1 MSENNDYSDNEMLAL
16 FIEESKEHLEVV
28 EPSLLTMEEKGD
40 DTDAEVINTVF
51 RAIHSI
57 KGSAGFFGL
66 TNITEL
72 SHIMENLMARVR
84 DRSIST
90 TPELINVLLKG
101 LDKLE
106 GMVED
111 VTTSDEVDVSEEIA
125 LIEAL
130 MSGEPSTTLTTAS
143 EEAEPPRDKHENGVW
158 RVEEYHDA
166 TEQAVSRGHHL
177 YSLTIHL
184 CGESAEREKA
194 IREQIEFLSSIGI
207 IVASRPDITESESV
221 KKLAAEQTASL
232 RLLFASILE
241 KTLLT
246 ESAGLA
252 EDDVSTVD
260 CKALSN
266 LKKNDKHK
274 DELDSEPVASKKA
287 TVPDKVLK
295 KVTPKKSNPRA
306 TAPKASKLPVQQ
318 KKESSKVSPS
328 SDTVRVRVDLLDKI
342 MALAGEIVLGRNQ
355 LLRQYADKKNNNI
368 LIDHSQ
374 RVTELQENVM
384 KTRLQPVGAVFSK
397 FKRIVR
403 DMARKV
409 DKKIN
414 LVVEGEDVELDR
426 SIIEVLSDPLTHMI
440 RNSVDHAIE
449 SPDERVRLGKS
460 DTGLINLRASHE
472 GGLVVIE
479 VEDDGGGIDSVM
491 IKEKALDKGII
502 SDDEAKKMSDKELVN
517 LIFHPGFST
526 VTEVSELSGRGVG
539 MDVVKRS
546 FEKLGST
553 IDLQSTPGEGTL
565 FTVRL
570 PLTLAILPSIIVTV
584 GANTFA
590 IPQVDI
596 TEIVRI
602 REQDLAEQLEEIEG
616 QSVFRLRG
624 KLLPVISLAH
634 ILERREHAPHTKAV
648 EPRPEGTADT
658 DNDESDN
665 SQGIRRLI
673 VMRYGANHLGLLVDT
688 VLDPEEIVVKPMPQI
703 VRSCKIF
710 ASATIM
716 GDGHV
721 AMILNIGGIIEKAGF
736 RFESFEK
743 ETRQY
748 EEDERKKA
756 MQETQSI
763 LIFKNPADEHFGI
776 SLSMISRIEK
786 ISGHDV
792 TSLAGKRFVNFR
804 GKSIQLISV
813 EDYINKNNEQSQD
826 KDIYVIIPKTRGQI
840 AGIAADEIVD
850 VLDISLV
857 MDEGTIDSPV
867 VIGSTIIEKKMTLM
881 IDVYT
886 LLEKALPSRA
896 AAGASTHHDERK
908 IHILLVEDTPF
919 FQNLEERYFASAGF
933 KVTIASDGGKG
944 LEMLQ
949 AAPAAFDIVVSDI
962 EMPVMNG
969 YELVNAIR
977 NNERLSHLPVM
988 ALTSLNTEENRK
1000 RGIDAGFDAYEVK
1013 VDKDSLIN
1021 RVYELIHNRAK
1032 DGLLKG
1038 AATA

>member
-1 MSENNDYSDNEMLAL
+1 MSDNSNNEMLGL

-40 DTDAEVINTVF
+40 DTDPEVINTVF

-66 TNITEL
+66 KNITEL
-72 SHIMENLMARVR
+72 SHTMENLMALVR
-84 DRSIST
+84 EGSIST

-106 GMVED
+106 GMIED
-111 VTTSDEVDVSEEIA
+111 VSASDEVDVSVEIE
-125 LIEAL
+125 LIETL
-130 MSGEPSTTLTTAS
+130 MSGDENKELIDNSKESVTTEPSS
-143 EEAEPPRDKHENGVW
+143 NEDNNPIW
-158 RVEEYHDA
+158 QVEEYTEA
-166 TEQAVSRGHHL
+166 VEQAISKGHRL
-177 YSLTIHL
+177 YSVAVPLH
-184 CGESAEREKA
+184 GETETRHKIIFEKKD
-194 IREQIEFLSSIGI
+194 FLSSIGFI
-207 IVASRPDITESESV
+207 IASRPDISEAEGITELSAD
-221 KKLAAEQTASL
+221 KTAVL
-232 RLLFASILE
+232 NLLFSTILE
-241 KTLLT
+241 KSLLI
-246 ESAGLA
+246 ESAGLT
-252 EDDVSTVD
+252 EDDIVPVD
-260 CKALSN
+260 IKTAAKPVITKDQDAAAGSGTASAEKDKTPDEKIKNN
-266 LKKNDKHK
+266 LPVIRDS
-274 DELDSEPVASKKA
+274 SEPAPA
-287 TVPDKVLK
+287 AN
-295 KVTPKKSNPRA
+295 KSQA
-306 TAPKASKLPVQQ
+306 AQ
-318 KKESSKVSPS
+318 KKETAKASPTS
-328 SDTVRVRVDLLDKI
+328 ETVRVRVDLLDKI

-355 LLRQYADKKNNNI
+355 LLRQYAGRKNNSI

-414 LVVEGEDVELDR
+414 LLIEGEDVELDR

-449 SPDERVRLGKS
+449 SSDDRVKSGKS
-460 DTGLINLRASHE
+460 ETGLINLRASHE

-479 VEDDGGGIDSVM
+479 IEDDGRGIDAAM
-491 IKEKALDKGII
+491 IKKKALGKGII
-502 SDDEAKKMSDKELVN
+502 SDDDAKKMSDKELVN

-590 IPQVDI
+590 IPQIDI

-602 REQDLAEQLEEIEG
+602 RREDLAEQLEDIEG

-624 KLLPVISLAH
+624 KLLPVISLAK
-634 ILERREHAPHTKAV
+634 ILEMRDQEQTGETIQHP
-648 EPRPEGTADT
+648 PETCIADNEDT
-658 DNDESDN
+658 ES
-665 SQGIRRLI
+665 SRTIERLI
-673 VMRYGANHLGLLVDT
+673 VTRYGTNQLGLLVDT
-688 VLDPEEIVVKPMPQI
+688 VLDPEEIVVKPMPQL

-736 RFESFEK
+736 RFESLEK
-743 ETRQY
+743 EARQF

-756 MQETQSI
+756 MQEMQNI
-763 LIFKNPADEHFGI
+763 LIFKNPADEYFGI

-786 ISGHDV
+786 VKSDEI
-792 TSLAGKRFVNFR
+792 TSLAGKKFIHFR
-804 GKSIQLISV
+804 GKSIQLIHV
-813 EDYINKNNEQSQD
+813 EDYIT
-826 KDIYVIIPKTRGQI
+826 KDEREEISGSVYVIIPKNSGQI
-840 AGIAADEIVD
+840 LGIVAEDIVD
-850 VLDISLV
+850 VIDVSLDL
-857 MDEGTIDSPV
+857 DETSIDSPV
-867 VIGSTIIEKKMTLM
+867 VIGSSIIEKRMTLM

-886 LLEKALPSRA
+886 LLEKALPDYGSSSKKQTEVTGGVR
-896 AAGASTHHDERK
+896 
-908 IHILLVEDTPF
+908 ILLVEDTPF
-919 FQNLEERYFASAGF
+919 FRNLEERYFISAGF
-933 KVTIASDGGKG
+933 EVTTAPDGGKA
-944 LEMLQ
+944 LEILKARPQ
-949 AAPAAFDIVVSDI
+949 AFDIIVSDI

-969 YELVNAIR
+969 YELVSAIR
-977 NNERLSHLPVM
+977 NNEGLSHLPVM
-988 ALTSLNTEENRK
+988 ALTSLNTEASKK
-1000 RGIDAGFDAYEVK
+1000 RGLDAGFDAYEVK
-1013 VDKDSLIN
+1013 VDKESLVK
-1021 RVYELIHNRAK
+1021 RVSELIQNQRQ
-1032 DGLLKG
+1032 DEPLKG
-1038 AATA
+1038 AVGT